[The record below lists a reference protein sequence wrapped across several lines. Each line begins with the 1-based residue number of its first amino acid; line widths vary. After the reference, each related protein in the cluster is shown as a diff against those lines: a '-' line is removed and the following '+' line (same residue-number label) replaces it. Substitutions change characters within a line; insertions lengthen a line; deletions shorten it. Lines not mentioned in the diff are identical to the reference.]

1 MPGRSGY
8 TLIELIMV
16 IVLLSIVATVSVRF
30 VGLSTQGALDTSA
43 RQLRALQSVV
53 ISEQLTRELRE
64 AFPLSVRVEGSC
76 IEWLPLVGGTNY
88 LNLTTGA
95 AISQIDIAEFAQ
107 VPQVPPTS
115 ATRVVIYGYGTSTAD
130 LYAGASP
137 GPVSPDI
144 SSINNT
150 AIAGTPAKITLSGN
164 HRFTTN
170 SPSRRLFVLGEP
182 VSLCQGK
189 PPNRQFLYRYSG
201 YSPSGTQ
208 PDPPSSTPEI
218 LSASLTGT
226 VDFTFLPATLQRA
239 AVVQFT
245 FELESVDGDETTT
258 VSQEVQI
265 RNVP

>member
-1 MPGRSGY
+1 MAGRSGY

-64 AFPLSVRVEGSC
+64 AFPLSVRSNGAC
-76 IEWLPLVGGTNY
+76 IEWLPLDAGTNY
-88 LNLTTGA
+88 LKLTKGPA
-95 AISQIDIAEFAQ
+95 FDQIDIAAFAQ
-107 VPQVPPTS
+107 PP
-115 ATRVVIYGYGTSTAD
+115 ATGNTRAVVYGYGTGTGD
-130 LYAGASP
+130 LYTAADP
-137 GPVSPDI
+137 GPVSETI
-144 SSINNT
+144 SAINNT
-150 AIAGTPAKITLSGN
+150 ASPATITLSGSHHFN
-164 HRFTTN
+164 TN
-170 SPSRRLFVLGEP
+170 SPARRLFVVGQP
-182 VSLCQGK
+182 VSVCQSG
-189 PPNRQFLYRYSG
+189 QFLYRYSG
-201 YSPSGTQ
+201 YSPSAIQ
-208 PDPPSSTPEI
+208 PDPPAGTPEV

-226 VDFTFLPATLQRA
+226 VDFRVLPATLQRA

-245 FELESVDGDETTT
+245 FELESADGEETTT